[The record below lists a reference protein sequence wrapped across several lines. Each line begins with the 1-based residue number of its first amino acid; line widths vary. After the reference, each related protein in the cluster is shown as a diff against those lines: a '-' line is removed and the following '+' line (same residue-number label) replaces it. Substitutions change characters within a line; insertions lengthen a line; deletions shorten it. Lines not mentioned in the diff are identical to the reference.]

1 MIPLRASSEP
11 PGMDHGYARALRW
24 QQAPRVRI
32 ELSRAVE
39 AGFRFAGW
47 AAVTALTVAG
57 LFVVG
62 FAMLGNF
69 TFEGF
74 FLQLANLADRYAAAD
89 LARRSSFLAELRWAG
104 LVLLVGTA
112 FFRRRS
118 LARIFVDSKED

>member
-1 MIPLRASSEP
+1 MVF
-11 PGMDHGYARALRW
+11 GYARALRR
-24 QQAPRVRI
+24 QQAPWGTI
-32 ELSRAVE
+32 ELGRAVE
-39 AGFRFAGW
+39 AGFRLAGW
-47 AAVTALTVAG
+47 TAVTALAVAG
-57 LFVVG
+57 LFVLG

-89 LARRSSFLAELRWAG
+89 LARRSSFLAELRWVG

-112 FFRRRS
+112 FLRRGS